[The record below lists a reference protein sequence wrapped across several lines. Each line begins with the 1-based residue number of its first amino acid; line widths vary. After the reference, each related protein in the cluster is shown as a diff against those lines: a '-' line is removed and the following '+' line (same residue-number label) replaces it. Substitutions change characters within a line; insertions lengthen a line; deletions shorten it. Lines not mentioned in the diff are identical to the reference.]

1 LLKAVKTKKVF
12 MEKASI
18 AAAFTMYTQVK
29 STMVWTL
36 KKGFPDLRMAKGKKA
51 AHAIIKDLVYAL

>member
-1 LLKAVKTKKVF
+1 LLKVVETKKVF
-12 MEKASI
+12 VEEASI
-18 AAAFTMYTQVK
+18 VVAFTMYTQVK

-36 KKGFPDLRMAKGKKA
+36 KKGFPDLRTAKGKKA